1 MDSETPQ
8 PKTTQTP
15 LPEDLESIIL
25 SIKNGNHEVK
35 DLETLSKHISV
46 QLLSNMLE
54 QEIEQEE
61 ATRTQSTY
69 GSKPLEFPELGTYYY
84 TQDFHPQPKH
94 PITTIKEQIKFKLLE
109 NCGGVLI
116 IHPNND
122 ENNQDQNQIYTNCLV
137 FSTGHWVS
145 IQYFNPVLSI
155 YLFDKEPFQI
165 EENRITFL

>member
-8 PKTTQTP
+8 PETTQTP

-35 DLETLSKHISV
+35 DLYTLSKDISV

-54 QEIEQEE
+54 QDIKDDEPS
-61 ATRTQSTY
+61 RTPSTY
-69 GSKPLEFPELGTYYY
+69 FSRPLDYPDLGTYYY

-94 PITTIKEQIKFKLLE
+94 PITTIEEQVKFKLLE
-109 NCGGVLI
+109 ICVGVLI

-122 ENNQDQNQIYTNCLV
+122 ENNQEQNQIYTNCLV

-145 IQYFNPVLSI
+145 IQYFNPTKSI
-155 YLFDKEPFQI
+155 SIDNQEFKI

>member
-8 PKTTQTP
+8 PETTQTP

-25 SIKNGNHEVK
+25 SIKNGNHKVK
-35 DLETLSKHISV
+35 DLDTLSKHISV

-61 ATRTQSTY
+61 ATRTPSTY
-69 GSKPLEFPELGTYYY
+69 RSKPLEFPELGTYYY
-84 TQDFHPQPKH
+84 TQEFYPHPKH
-94 PITTIKEQIKFKLLE
+94 PITTIEEQIKFKLLE
-109 NCGGVLI
+109 ICGGVLI

-145 IQYFNPVLSI
+145 IQYFNPTKSI
-155 YLFDKEPFQI
+155 NIDNQEFKI
-165 EENRITFL
+165 EENRVTFL